1 MSEKSTQK
9 GAKHEDAAQG
19 PIKLKVITHEKVVF
33 ERNVDAVY
41 SQGVNGRFGVLKDHI
56 PFVTALDVG
65 VTKALNGNDPTYITT
80 MGGIFQFKD
89 NQATILTDTAELGS
103 DIDLVRAKEAME
115 RAQEH
120 LRSKAEEM
128 QIIRAQIALSKAI
141 ARISAAEKK
150 Y

>member
-1 MSEKSTQK
+1 MSENAEK
-9 GAKHEDAAQG
+9 GQHSGAEA
-19 PIKLKVITHEKVVF
+19 PIKLRVITHEKVVF
-33 ERNVDAVY
+33 ERDVDAVY

-65 VTKALNGNDPTYITT
+65 VTKVLNGNEPTYITT

-89 NQATILTDTAELGS
+89 NEATILTDTAELGD
-103 DIDLVRAKEAME
+103 DIDLVRAQEAKE
-115 RAQEH
+115 RAEER

-128 QIIRAQIALSKAI
+128 QIVRAQIALSKAM